1 MKHFLAYLH
10 SIGFSQSNLARIFQ
24 NNEDYEHFFHSF
36 TLQTLTELGI
46 KQERAQNIIKNRD
59 TMKFSMIDATL
70 KKFSIRLLTLHDSL
84 YPVLLKNI
92 PHPPY
97 VLYVR

>member
-1 MKHFLAYLH
+1 MKHFLAHLH

-24 NNEDYEHFFHSF
+24 NNEDYELFFHSF

-70 KKFSIRLLTLHDSL
+70 KKFSIRLLTLHDPL

-97 VLYVR
+97 FLYVR